1 MSIEFSNGFSIS
13 KNVAAVVADTIAAQ
27 LSGAELTAYNNASV
41 GSWVKVTQT
50 QYNAVVSNVSGATKR
65 GATDAEVAARGLNTG
80 MGGYYVTF
88 GDGST
93 PDSDYVLN
101 SGEYI
106 IAMISEAWNQN
117 TGQTQLAYTTTFKG
131 STITTIGGQAGT
143 STGGSPDYYVRKAP
157 TTAMTENGYILI
169 NISVTPNSVAGQ
181 RSFYT
186 TNNGTSW
193 TSDGGN
199 NFAPTLQY
207 VVTTT
212 KSW

>member
-13 KNVAAVVADTIAAQ
+13 KNVAAVVADAIAAQ
-27 LSGAELTAYNNASV
+27 LSGAQLTAYNNASV
-41 GSWVKVTQT
+41 GSWVKVTQS
-50 QYNAVVSNVSGATKR
+50 QYNAVVANVSGATVK
-65 GATDAEVAARGLNTG
+65 GATDAEVAERGVNTG
-80 MGGYYVTF
+80 IGGYYVTF
-88 GDGST
+88 GSGTT

-131 STITTIGGQAGT
+131 STITTIGGQAGP
-143 STGGSPDYYVRKAP
+143 SGGGAPDYYVRKAP
-157 TTAMTENGYILI
+157 SAAMTENGYILV

-186 TNNGTSW
+186 TNNGASW
-193 TSDGGN
+193 TGDSGFD
-199 NFAPTLQY
+199 FAPTLQY